1 MLYTIVHNAAV
12 LMNMKF
18 AYAVYWY

>member
-1 MLYTIVHNAAV
+1 M

-18 AYAVYWY
+18 ATFVKKL